1 MSQTNTD
8 MEGIPI
14 DPDMPFYQHMDKYLS
29 IKSTCLSDYRAE
41 HDIAQEL
48 KECSAYLTRVLTKQ
62 ILDRADKHDPEAMI
76 ELAIRCVRPRSVQP
90 DADPAHTPTYDRFM
104 SGCAMRKQSAEGAL
118 CTLDAFTDPDREP
131 ERSVIR
137 TAPPTLMAQAH
148 SCAAQAHYMKYIA
161 SPEERADIEGE
172 ELLFCRPETR
182 RLGIGQPPLTS
193 LALAARHANES
204 VRLGLVSH
212 AALNV
217 GLALREVGE
226 SVGVDVSRLPENAK
240 EFRPLWR
247 AVAQRVEEIYADARK
262 LRKEPEDKNPEG
274 GFGCAAEGCSVRRE
288 QKAALRICAG
298 KCPADLKPSYCSRE
312 CQKKVYGDSDCVCLS
327 ARSDVWYAIV

>member
-1 MSQTNTD
+1 

-29 IKSTCLSDYRAE
+29 IKSACLSDYRAE

-62 ILDRADKHDPEAMI
+62 ILDRADKHDPEAII
-76 ELAIRCVRPRSVQP
+76 ELAI
-90 DADPAHTPTYDRFM
+90 RFM

-247 AVAQRVEEIYADARK
+247 AVTQRVEEIYADARK

-312 CQKKVYGDSDCVCLS
+312 CQKKDWPRHRFVCKPGLSEKLPKVTDKETALALLELGEAESDEPQSVS
-327 ARSDVWYAIV
+327 Q